1 MERKSS
7 GRVEIHAYISNKNI
21 GKIKSPLEKEETMI
35 EGGEVRPEGYM
46 YDLSKIDLGKDE
58 AEQDQ
63 RLKEYF
69 LKTSNYENAL
79 AGIKTIVIGRKGSGK
94 SAIFALMQ
102 VELEESGALVIP
114 ITPDQYSWSA
124 LKEYEEKGILPE
136 QAHTNAW
143 KLTLLSSVI
152 WKLNENGLVSESS
165 KLIEYY
171 KYMKDAYV
179 PTSDKWFLNIVEKIK
194 NILSGVKT
202 QWVSFDFGKTGTVAT
217 PLKVTEEI
225 KVLLRTEWPQG
236 KQVRILID
244 RLDDSWD
251 ASEKSQQLIIGL
263 LKAANELNAIF
274 DSNIIVTVFL
284 RSDIYDNLFFDDQD
298 KLRQY
303 EETIYWNID
312 DLKAVVC
319 ERVRVS
325 LDIKG
330 TTNDEVW
337 QNLFSQKVY
346 RSQASAEKYIIDRTF
361 KRPRDVISFVRF
373 AIEEAVRN
381 GHSVIEPTDTRL
393 AEEEKYSQS
402 KYKDLIIEYQKQ
414 FPYTKDLLDSL
425 SGSIHKLSRD
435 ELTERLESFITRERI
450 NEQPVQILRQLFIWG
465 VIGVKRQGRAGVK
478 QRGGTHF
485 VYYYD
490 DPSVNP
496 LAYNDYYIHP
506 SLRHYLNISE
516 KRERITRTS

>member
-1 MERKSS
+1 M
-7 GRVEIHAYISNKNI
+7 
-21 GKIKSPLEKEETMI
+21 
-35 EGGEVRPEGYM
+35 
-46 YDLSKIDLGKDE
+46 
-58 AEQDQ
+58 
-63 RLKEYF
+63 
-69 LKTSNYENAL
+69 
-79 AGIKTIVIGRKGSGK
+79 
-94 SAIFALMQ
+94 
-102 VELEESGALVIP
+102 
-114 ITPDQYSWSA
+114 
-124 LKEYEEKGILPE
+124 
-136 QAHTNAW
+136 
-143 KLTLLSSVI
+143 
-152 WKLNENGLVSESS
+152 
-165 KLIEYY
+165 
-171 KYMKDAYV
+171 
-179 PTSDKWFLNIVEKIK
+179 
-194 NILSGVKT
+194 
-202 QWVSFDFGKTGTVAT
+202 
-217 PLKVTEEI
+217 
-225 KVLLRTEWPQG
+225 
-236 KQVRILID
+236 RILID

-251 ASEKSQQLIIGL
+251 ASEKSQHLIIGL

-274 DSNIIVTVFL
+274 DNNIIVTVFL

-303 EETIYWNID
+303 EETLYWNID

-325 LDIKG
+325 LDIKE

-346 RSQASAEKYIIDRTF
+346 RSQSSAEKYIIDRTF

-373 AIEEAVRN
+373 AIEEAARN

-393 AEEEKYSQS
+393 AEEKKYSQS

-414 FPYTKDLLDSL
+414 FPYTKNLLDSL
-425 SGSIHKLSRD
+425 SGSIHKLSQD
-435 ELTERLESFITRERI
+435 ELVERLENFITLKRI
-450 NEQPVQILRQLFIWG
+450 DEQPVQILRQLFIWG

-516 KRERITRTS
+516 KRARITRTS